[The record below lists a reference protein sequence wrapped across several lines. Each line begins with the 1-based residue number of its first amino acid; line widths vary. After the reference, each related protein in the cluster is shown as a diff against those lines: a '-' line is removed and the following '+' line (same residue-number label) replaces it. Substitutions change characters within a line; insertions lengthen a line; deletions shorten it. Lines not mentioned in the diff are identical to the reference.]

1 MDKLP
6 PGNRKRM
13 LRAAAH
19 GELAQPSTQ
28 SKPRRR
34 SLLGDG
40 DVLGLAEP
48 DDHLSTTPASP
59 ALAPT
64 PAARCLGRLG
74 CRTVAVCYLH
84 ADGGC
89 RVMCSSTFPEVVGYL
104 PSPSPRAERL
114 VLHNPLTEAC
124 CRPSDRPQHATP

>member
-6 PGNRKRM
+6 PGHRKRM

-19 GELAQPSTQ
+19 GELSQPRTQ

-34 SLLGDG
+34 SLLGDD

-64 PAARCLGRLG
+64 PAARCLGRLDR
-74 CRTVAVCYLH
+74 RTVAVCYLH
-84 ADGGC
+84 ADGGS
-89 RVMCSSTFPEVVGYL
+89 RVMCSSTFPDVVGYL
-104 PSPSPRAERL
+104 RPTS
-114 VLHNPLTEAC
+114 AC
-124 CRPSDRPQHATP
+124 DALAP

>member
-19 GELAQPSTQ
+19 GELSQPSTQ

-34 SLLGDG
+34 SPLGD
-40 DVLGLAEP
+40 DDMLGLAEP

-59 ALAPT
+59 ALPPT
-64 PAARCLGRLG
+64 PAARCPGRLG

-84 ADGGC
+84 ADGGS
-89 RVMCSSTFPEVVGYL
+89 RVMCSSTFPEVVGCNQ
-104 PSPSPRAERL
+104 SDPRPTCGVS
-114 VLHNPLTEAC
+114 VLA
-124 CRPSDRPQHATP
+124 SAV